1 MRQSKRNRYRQETD
15 SCMTENKHIKP
26 FAITPTVFQCLIPIL
41 HSGVARKQAN
51 KSKGFV
57 TNPKRY
63 INNGT
68 AGNGVKKTTLIVHI
82 LQLYTYFFLYKITH
96 RHHRNVCIHVY

>member
-1 MRQSKRNRYRQETD
+1 MSDTHL
-15 SCMTENKHIKP
+15 T
-26 FAITPTVFQCLIPIL
+26 

-63 INNGT
+63 INNRT

-82 LQLYTYFFLYKITH
+82 LQLYTFFFLYKITH
-96 RHHRNVCIHVY
+96 RHHRNVCIHVYEYRTPGSIERECGRVELLILYLTH